1 MPTEWR
7 RGMTQMAKVSRILAL
22 LVGVI
27 AIVLSLAKFF
37 PLSNDGLIIAAF
49 LAFWG
54 LDALI

>member
-1 MPTEWR
+1 
-7 RGMTQMAKVSRILAL
+7 MTQMAKVSRILAL